1 MDVLCKEVDLVV
13 VVIIVRVGVICTEV
27 LGRGRGSVI
36 AKCGCGSGN
45 LIVVGAKSI
54 AKMWMWWRW

>member
-1 MDVLCKEVDLVV
+1 MV
-13 VVIIVRVGVICTEV
+13 VVITTRVGIICNEV